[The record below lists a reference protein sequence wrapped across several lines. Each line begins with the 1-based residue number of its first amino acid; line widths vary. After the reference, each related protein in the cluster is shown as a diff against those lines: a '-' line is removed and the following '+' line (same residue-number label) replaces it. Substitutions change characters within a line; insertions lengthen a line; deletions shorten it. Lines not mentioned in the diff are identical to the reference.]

1 MSHDRAGIQRAGVPP
16 AGAPQSMRALA
27 SDRGEAPRRPVTP
40 MPDISHLC
48 EVEGPAVAA
57 WPFWLYSP
65 VGLVVLLV
73 RSLLL
78 ASFGGIG
85 RLLPRRWRHV
95 PYPVLRWLLG
105 VVVKR
110 NLSTAEIVRLTDKRI
125 VAANHVS
132 VLDTLAMT
140 GIGRPNFLSGTALRG
155 ESAFNAVL
163 FRLVERI
170 SGARLIPAQDRRGL
184 ADLFRSWQRVPEVS
198 SFYVPAEM
206 TINNGKGLFRFYPTL
221 IDRGVPVV
229 PLAIRLT
236 TSLGLV
242 AHPFMSGGLATLA
255 RLFMA
260 PRLRFELTYLPPLTR
275 VEGEDGQAF
284 ADRVQQAIADHLGI
298 PATTHTVEAKRAYR
312 ERLRHERRAA

>member
-1 MSHDRAGIQRAGVPP
+1 MSRDRAAIRTADASPP
-16 AGAPQSMRALA
+16 MRGLTGN
-27 SDRGEAPRRPVTP
+27 RGEAPRSPAGA
-40 MPDISHLC
+40 MPDVSHLC
-48 EVEGPAVAA
+48 EAEGPAIAA

-65 VGLVVLLV
+65 VGVVVLLV

-85 RLLPRRWRHV
+85 RLLPRHWRPV
-95 PYPVLRWLLG
+95 PYPLLRRLLG
-105 VVVKR
+105 IVVER

-125 VAANHVS
+125 VAVNHVS

-140 GIGRPNFLSGTALRG
+140 GVGRPNFLSGTALRG
-155 ESAFNAVL
+155 ESTFNAVL
-163 FRLVERI
+163 FRLVELI
-170 SGARLIPAQDRRGL
+170 SGARLIPAQDRRAL
-184 ADLFRSWQRVPEVS
+184 ADLFRSWRSVPEES

-206 TINNGKGLFRFYPTL
+206 TINNGRGLFRFHPTL

-242 AHPFMSGGLATLA
+242 AHPFMSGGLATLS
-255 RLFMA
+255 RLLMA
-260 PRLRFELTYLPPLTR
+260 PRLRFELTYLPALSP

-284 ADRVQQAIADHLGI
+284 ADRVQRAVADHLGI
-298 PATTHTVEAKRAYR
+298 PTTTHTVEAKRAYR
-312 ERLRHERRAA
+312 ERLRQTRRAA